1 MENGM
6 NDQELLSY
14 IYQNADMG
22 VDGILKVL
30 ETASGEK
37 LRGALQS
44 QLSEYDQIRSEAM
57 QMLRERGSEPDAPSA
72 MAKMTAKVTATVN
85 TMRDS
90 SPQSIAEMVIQGN
103 AMGLTKITRRLGDY
117 DGEDRA
123 VRRLAGKLL
132 STEQQNIEQM
142 KQFLS

>member
-1 MENGM
+1 MDDKEM
-6 NDQELLSY
+6 LSY

-30 ETASGEK
+30 KTADGEP

-44 QLSEYDQIRSEAM
+44 QLSEYDAIRSEAM
-57 QMLRERGSEPDAPSA
+57 RLLKDRGGEPSEPSA
-72 MAKMTAKVTATVN
+72 MTKLSAKMTAMAE
-85 TMRDS
+85 TMKDN
-90 SPQSIAEMVIQGN
+90 SPGHIAEMMIQGN
-103 AMGLTKITRRLGDY
+103 AMGLTKITRRLGEY

-132 STEQQNIEQM
+132 STEQNNIEQM
-142 KQFLS
+142 KRFLG